1 PCEALSNEEGFARL
15 RRLADGLVME
25 SVFSEGIPVAP
36 SGKPSRPLE
45 VLVTWT
51 DGDSDASPVANLPLT
66 VTEGTQWFRAPSSD
80 TGTETETE
88 DSTPVSVRT
97 AELGVATFNFLQQP
111 SDLQSR
117 LGVELDR
124 QALLGSLAESFPEI
138 VLSVPFRRVQP
149 SAARVGLSI
158 RETGA
163 DGETTHMVQALQD
176 RLSGSRQVVLLD
188 RDAAALVSDGV
199 TPERMDALAQ
209 MTRGRVDL
217 LIIGAASSQLTSRMG
232 SRSVYHEASATLRV
246 YNIWTGEKL
255 SEVSDSQQALGLGE
269 ARAAKNA
276 LKQLGETLA
285 GKIETALQRPVAA
298 QIK

>member
-1 PCEALSNEEGFARL
+1 
-15 RRLADGLVME
+15 
-25 SVFSEGIPVAP
+25 
-36 SGKPSRPLE
+36 
-45 VLVTWT
+45 
-51 DGDSDASPVANLPLT
+51 
-66 VTEGTQWFRAPSSD
+66 
-80 TGTETETE
+80 

-269 ARAAKNA
+269 SRAAKNA